1 MAKNKYP
8 QFNICNK
15 KQQPCFLPEWMGS
28 AGRTA
33 RFDGEILQDA
43 HANRRARFAPEAKYD
58 LCRVCVRLENHLAPP
73 VIFL

>member
-15 KQQPCFLPEWMGS
+15 KQQTLFRAEWMGS

-43 HANRRARFAPEAKYD
+43 RADRHARLTPEALSTQKSGFTF
-58 LCRVCVRLENHLAPP
+58 A
-73 VIFL
+73 